1 MSWSLLQFT
10 VSFLLGEKVNKEKRN
25 VYPREKTGLGVYNIR
40 NTLSIQR
47 QTFGPFSCGL
57 RCKGKSAAFQEG
69 IYYDIMR
76 VNLFALLFLVGVG
89 GHGYCYRV
97 DL

>member
-1 MSWSLLQFT
+1 MFT
-10 VSFLLGEKVNKEKRN
+10 PGKRQ
-25 VYPREKTGLGVYNIR
+25 VWECI
-40 NTLSIQR
+40 TLETLYLQR